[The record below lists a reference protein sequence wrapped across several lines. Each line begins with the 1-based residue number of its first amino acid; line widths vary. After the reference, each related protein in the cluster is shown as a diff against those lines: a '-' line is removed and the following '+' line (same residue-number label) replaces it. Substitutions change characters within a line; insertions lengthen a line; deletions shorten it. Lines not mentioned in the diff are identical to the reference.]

1 MSASERKLW
10 GLLAEFQSPD
20 RLVDAA
26 VQVREA
32 GYKKWDAHTPFP
44 LHGLDGAMG
53 VRPTK
58 LPWAVLAAGVT
69 GCGGGLLM
77 QWWMNAHDYKLIISG
92 KPFWSIP
99 ASIPVAFELT
109 ILLSAL
115 TAFLGM
121 MIFNGLPFFSH
132 PLFRSA
138 RFRRVTNDRFFISI
152 EASDPLFDVEKTERL
167 LREAGTMNVE
177 WIED

>member
-1 MSASERKLW
+1 MSASERRLW

-26 VQVREA
+26 IQVREA
-32 GYKKWDAHTPFP
+32 GFKKWDAHTPFP

-58 LPWAVLAAGVT
+58 LPWIVLAAGLT

-77 QWWMNAHDYKLIISG
+77 QWWMNAQDYKIIISG
-92 KPFWSIP
+92 KPFWSVP

-115 TAFLGM
+115 TAFFGM
-121 MIFNGLPFFSH
+121 MVFNGLPLFSH

-138 RFRRVTNDRFFISI
+138 RFRRVTSDRFFISI
-152 EASDPLFDVEKTERL
+152 EASDPLFDIEKTERL
-167 LREAGTMNVE
+167 LREAGSMNVE
-177 WIED
+177 RIED